1 MRPQYERAYTERGIE
16 DEPPGSPIPFI
27 ASTPGV
33 KRDGLDLRASG
44 WRIDTFRRN
53 PVFLWAHG
61 RVDPAIGRVD
71 ASVGEVL
78 RTNVTFDQDDPFARK
93 IESKYRRGFLSAV
106 SVGWDFVDANGAR
119 MDVYR
124 MSLEDVRDKAFYDLT
139 ELSGVPVPADP
150 DALVARQR
158 AALRTLGREL
168 VDLFDEQENPESDAT
183 AADIRAAV
191 AAELQRLG
199 IALPTQDSPP
209 PPAKRV
215 SAEKCEVLIGN
226 LTIKIKER
234 HA

>member
-1 MRPQYERAYTERGIE
+1 MKPQYERAYTERGIE
-16 DEPPGSPIPFI
+16 NEPAGSPIPFI

-78 RTNVTFDQDDPFARK
+78 RTAVTFDQDDPFARR

-119 MDVYR
+119 IDTYR
-124 MSLEDVRDKAFYDLT
+124 MTLEDVRDKAFYDLT

-158 AALRTLGREL
+158 AALGLLGREL

-183 AADIRAAV
+183 AVDIRAAV
-191 AAELQRLG
+191 AAELRRLG
-199 IALPTQDSPP
+199 IVLPTNDTPAPRAPEVSPDAARSLLAAF
-209 PPAKRV
+209 AKENHV
-215 SAEKCEVLIGN
+215 
-226 LTIKIKER
+226 
-234 HA
+234 